1 MSHAQYRLTHEA
13 ELIRS
18 RRMEERQNH
27 LAPILNRASIK
38 PGTWN
43 IPEHFG
49 TFRNIPEHPGTSRNM
64 KKLKYFS

>member
-1 MSHAQYRLTHEA
+1 MSHALYRLTHEA

-49 TFRNIPEHPGTSRNM
+49 TFRNIPEHEKTKIFFM
-64 KKLKYFS
+64 KKNI